1 MKKTIELIQKNKD
14 AIILTVLFFI
24 MLAISYLF
32 PVTHDD
38 WFWSS
43 SQGIELLKSHFQTTN
58 GRWAGNL
65 LILLLSRHRL
75 LRSITIAVFLTLLV
89 QLIKKITGSN
99 KTSTYAIISLLLVMP
114 IKILAQAVAWTSG
127 FANYV
132 PPVVLFLL
140 FMYLNKNV
148 FKGKEPGIKNWFAII
163 MLPLG
168 FVSTLFMENITIY
181 ILIVSIVLFIY
192 LLIKYKKI
200 NIPNLFYM
208 IGSIGGTVLM
218 FSCEVYRKISNSEDV
233 YRTIEKSNVIIRALK
248 TYFKELYNYLVQ
260 YNTVLNIVLG
270 VLILILIYR
279 FYKAI
284 KKNLKIIPNLLLKC
298 SSLIIIGYLTYN
310 TYLTIMGGGN
320 IFIVEKYKL
329 YLEAFMSL
337 LFMLSIFIAVLFVIK
352 SKERKARLIFEIVS
366 IFLVAGPL
374 LIVTPIGPRCFFVS
388 YVFFV
393 ILTIELFNEV
403 LQDKENDYICN
414 ILAIVALLVIVSHL
428 SIYRYAYKIEHVRIE
443 YINKHQED
451 KKIVLPSAPNARY
464 VWGFNPV
471 GYLNEFKKYYGI
483 DEEKEVV
490 FINYTEWYRN
500 YYKKSK

>member
-233 YRTIEKSNVIIRALK
+233 YRTIEKSNVKIRALK
-248 TYFKELYNYLVQ
+248 TYFKELYNY
-260 YNTVLNIVLG
+260 
-270 VLILILIYR
+270 
-279 FYKAI
+279 
-284 KKNLKIIPNLLLKC
+284 
-298 SSLIIIGYLTYN
+298 
-310 TYLTIMGGGN
+310 
-320 IFIVEKYKL
+320 
-329 YLEAFMSL
+329 
-337 LFMLSIFIAVLFVIK
+337 
-352 SKERKARLIFEIVS
+352 
-366 IFLVAGPL
+366 
-374 LIVTPIGPRCFFVS
+374 
-388 YVFFV
+388 
-393 ILTIELFNEV
+393 
-403 LQDKENDYICN
+403 
-414 ILAIVALLVIVSHL
+414 
-428 SIYRYAYKIEHVRIE
+428 
-443 YINKHQED
+443 
-451 KKIVLPSAPNARY
+451 
-464 VWGFNPV
+464 
-471 GYLNEFKKYYGI
+471 
-483 DEEKEVV
+483 
-490 FINYTEWYRN
+490 
-500 YYKKSK
+500 